1 MNNNNKS
8 NNTELPVILFDMDG
22 TLIES
27 TSAIVESFLF
37 AFEDQKVPFLKSE
50 EDIIDLIG
58 YPLDYKFEKLG
69 VEKHKVWDFVDS
81 YKENYRKIAN
91 ERTSLLE
98 NAKESIEVAKSFARL
113 GVVTTKTTKYTIELL
128 EKFELD
134 HMFETVIGRQDVTN
148 PKPHPEPV
156 LKACEMM
163 NVVPSKSVFM
173 IGDTK
178 LDLIAASEAKVTSIA
193 VLCGYGK
200 EEELV
205 KYTNNICK
213 DSLESVKLV
222 KRLHS
227 KA

>member
-1 MNNNNKS
+1 MNNNNQK
-8 NNTELPVILFDMDG
+8 NNEELPVILFDMDG

-37 AFEDQKVPFLKSE
+37 AFEDQQVPFLKKE
-50 EDIIDLIG
+50 QDIIDLIG
-58 YPLDYKFEKLG
+58 YPLEYKFEKLG

-128 EKFELD
+128 EKFELA
-134 HMFETVIGRQDVTN
+134 HLFETVIGRQDIIN

-163 NVVPSKSVFM
+163 GVVPSKSVFM

-200 EEELV
+200 EEELL